1 MEQFVVIPGPRGDKF
16 VELSHSA
23 QGRVFRKQILKFGD
37 LYYPGVKGGKVKVDE
52 AFADTVVANFAR
64 GLAIV
69 QVPKVDGDN
78 KHTQDPD
85 RNLGEVINV
94 LKTSKGIYADIDVR
108 TPDADKIGKTLLGI
122 SAMLD
127 LDFIDT
133 DTGEGVGPT
142 LVHTAVTNNPYVS
155 NLEGFEELLAASR
168 PGVDIHDQVQ
178 VLVLS
183 TADDKETELMTREEM
198 IAALLA
204 EHSIDVADL
213 QAKAAQV
220 DASVALSKTIQETL
234 VGTGLLT
241 LSNAATSVDTDTLVT
256 AIVSAGTKVVE
267 LTSTIDT
274 LREDAAKTAA
284 TVEVDELVRKGFVL
298 PKKKDAMVTLRLS
311 NPDLFTELVPE
322 QPIVK
327 LSQENGE
334 EHPDEAPEA
343 TVDAEIARLTK
354 VAADQKNVYVR
365 Q

>member
-1 MEQFVVIPGPRGDKF
+1 MDQYVVIPGPRGDSF

-23 QGRVFRKQILKFGD
+23 QGRVFRKQILRFGD
-37 LYYPGVKGGKVKVDE
+37 LHYSGIRGGKVTVDD
-52 AFADTVVANFAR
+52 AFADTLITNFAR

-69 QVPKVDGDN
+69 QVPKVDGNN

-108 TPDADKIGKTLLGI
+108 TGDADKIGKTLLGI

-127 LDFIDT
+127 LDFTDN

-142 LVHTAVTNNPYVS
+142 LVHTAITNNPYVS

-168 PGVDIHDQVQ
+168 SGADIHDQVQ
-178 VLVLS
+178 VLEL
-183 TADDKETELMTREEM
+183 TADDKETEQMTREEM

-213 QAKAAQV
+213 QTKAAQV
-220 DASVALSKTIQETL
+220 DASVALSNTIQETL

-241 LSNAATSVDTDTLVT
+241 LSNSDAVDADTLVT
-256 AIVSAGTKVVE
+256 AIVAAGTKVVE

-274 LREDAAKTAA
+274 LTQDAATAAA

-311 NPDLFTELVPE
+311 NPALFTELVPD
-322 QPIVK
+322 QPVVR
-327 LSQENGE
+327 LSQESGE
-334 EHPDEAPEA
+334 ETTDETPEA
-343 TVDAEIARLTK
+343 TVEAEVARLSK
-354 VAADQKNVYVR
+354 VAADKGNVYVR

>member
-1 MEQFVVIPGPRGDKF
+1 MEQFVVIPGPRGDNF

-37 LYYPGVKGGKVKVDE
+37 LFYPGIKGGKVKVDD

-94 LKTSKGIYADIDVR
+94 LKTAKGIYADIDVR
-108 TPDADKIGKTLLGI
+108 TADADKIGKTLLGI

-127 LDFIDT
+127 LDFVDT

-155 NLEGFEELLAASR
+155 NLEGFQELLAASR
-168 PGVDIHDQVQ
+168 PGVDIHGQVQ
-178 VLVLS
+178 VLELS

-241 LSNAATSVDTDTLVT
+241 LSNTTSVDTDTLVT
-256 AIVSAGTKVVE
+256 AIVGAGTKVVE

-274 LREDAAKTAA
+274 LREEAATAAA
-284 TVEVDELVRKGFVL
+284 TVEVKELVRKGFVL
-298 PKKKDAMVTLRLS
+298 PKKEAAMITLRLS

-322 QPIVK
+322 QPVVK

-334 EHPDEAPEA
+334 EHPDEDPEA
-343 TVDAEIARLTK
+343 TVEAEVARLSK
-354 VAADQKNVYVR
+354 IAADQKNVYVR